1 LCKFVLIFFC
11 LYTFFLANKKG
22 SGILRAMSERVNFS
36 DLDTLDLLALKALIL
51 SQQEQLLSKEK
62 QLASRDSEIEQLKL
76 LIAKLRRMQFGRK
89 SEKLDWQIEQLELKL
104 DELEASRA
112 EREASSPTEKTTEA
126 AMHAAKPMRRSLPA
140 HLPREERKILP
151 KQEACP
157 DCGGKLKLLG
167 EDVSEILERVPEHF
181 KVIRQVRPKL
191 ACVGCDKI
199 VQAEAPSRPIAGGI
213 AGPGLLAH
221 VLVSK
226 YGDHLPLYRQQEIYA
241 REGVELDR
249 STMAAWVGGASQLLE
264 PLVEALRRYVMAAQK
279 LHADDT
285 PVPVLA
291 PGNGKTKTGRLW
303 TYVRDDRPAGDE
315 SPPAVWFA
323 YSPDRKGEHP
333 RAHLSTFT
341 GTLQADAYAGYNSVY
356 ESGRVREAG
365 CMAHVRRKF
374 YDLVVAHKSP
384 AATEAL
390 ERIAKLYEIE
400 KEIRGRLPEER
411 REVRNLRS
419 RPLLDSLK
427 QWLEETLS
435 KLSKKSDTA
444 VAVRYALG
452 QWKVLELYCDDG
464 RLELD
469 NNAAERALR
478 TVALGRK
485 NYLFA
490 GSDTGGERAAV
501 LYSLI
506 GTAKLNGI
514 DPEKYLRDLLSRI
527 ADHPINRIDEL
538 LPWNLVTIRSN
549 QASHA
554 A

>member
-1 LCKFVLIFFC
+1 M
-11 LYTFFLANKKG
+11 T
-22 SGILRAMSERVNFS
+22 ERVTLP
-36 DLDTLDLLALKALIL
+36 DLDTLDFAALKALIL
-51 SQQEQLLSKEK
+51 SQHEQILSKEE

-104 DELEASRA
+104 DELEAKRA
-112 EREASSPTEKTTEA
+112 EQETTAEAVAPI
-126 AMHAAKPMRRSLPA
+126 AAKPVRRALPA

-157 DCGGKLKLLG
+157 DCGGKLKRLG

-181 KVIRQVRPKL
+181 IVIRQVRPKL

-199 VQAEAPSRPIAGGI
+199 VQAEAPSRPIAGGM

-249 STMAAWVGGASQLLE
+249 STMAAWVGGTSRLLE
-264 PLVEALRRYVMAAQK
+264 PLVEALRRHVMAAQK

-323 YSPDRKGEHP
+323 YTPDRKGEHP
-333 RAHLSTFT
+333 QAHLRPFS
-341 GTLQADAYAGYNSVY
+341 GTLQADAYAGYNPVY
-356 ESGRVREAG
+356 ETGRVREAG

-384 AATEAL
+384 VATEAL
-390 ERIAKLYEIE
+390 ERIAKLYAIE
-400 KEIRGRLPEER
+400 KEIRGRLPEQR
-411 REVRNLRS
+411 QEVRTLRS

-427 QWLEETLS
+427 HWLEETLG
-435 KLSKKSDTA
+435 KLSRKSDTA

-452 QWKVLELYCDDG
+452 RWKVLELYCDDG
-464 RLELD
+464 RLEID

-478 TVALGRK
+478 AVVLGRK

-490 GSDTGGERAAV
+490 GSDAGGERAAAV
-501 LYSLI
+501 YSLI

-514 DPEKYLRDLLSRI
+514 NPEKYLCDILSRI

-538 LPWNLVTIRSN
+538 LPWNLVTIRSEQVN
-549 QASHA
+549 KQVA
-554 A
+554 